1 MVEGRFDSSP
11 SPWEFSPIYPGKR
24 IVYLFFFHR
33 TFTMTTINS
42 KILSAT
48 LLKNKRAKNA
58 LQKGFTLIELMV
70 VVAIVGV
77 LSGVALPQ
85 LLKAQD
91 TAKDSKALQV
101 AVNAGKTCAIELI
114 SSPADP
120 SGADLAED
128 ADASDGVTTAGE
140 ACAVDA
146 EFVVSGP
153 VNDHTVK
160 MVSGVPGAPT
170 SVAN

>member
-1 MVEGRFDSSP
+1 
-11 SPWEFSPIYPGKR
+11 
-24 IVYLFFFHR
+24 
-33 TFTMTTINS
+33 MTN
-42 KILSAT
+42 KKLQQA
-48 LLKNKRAKNA
+48 LLKSKKAVKN
-58 LQKGFTLIELMV
+58 GFTLIELMV

-91 TAKDSKALQV
+91 TAKDSKALQI

-120 SGADLAED
+120 SGGDLAVD
-128 ADASDGVTTAGE
+128 DDASDGVTTAGA

-153 VNDHTVK
+153 VNDHTVT
-160 MVSGVPGAPT
+160 MDSGVPLAPV
-170 SVAN
+170 SAAN

>member
-1 MVEGRFDSSP
+1 
-11 SPWEFSPIYPGKR
+11 
-24 IVYLFFFHR
+24 
-33 TFTMTTINS
+33 MTNKKLQQALLNS
-42 KILSAT
+42 KKAV
-48 LLKNKRAKNA
+48 KN
-58 LQKGFTLIELMV
+58 GFTLIELMV

-91 TAKDSKALQV
+91 TAKDSKALQI

-120 SGADLAED
+120 SGGDLA
-128 ADASDGVTTAGE
+128 ADTDGSDGVTTAGE

-146 EFVVSGP
+146 VFVVTGP
-153 VNDHTVK
+153 VNDHTVT
-160 MVSGVPGAPT
+160 MSSGVPLAPV